1 MVYTYYLFW
10 FCILFALYKKF
21 YDYALSFF
29 VLFLTSYLIHTRPYD
44 TRLYYIDCVSIWLV
58 VFVGFVYYSR
68 YFFQIRGQERIGL
81 HKLYTYIPI
90 ICVVLIMVVYYTN
103 LFVYTN
109 LAVYMYKPY
118 PELKYEIVHVLT
130 VIGHLCVMYLS

>member
-44 TRLYYIDCVSIWLV
+44 IWLYYMDRVSIWLV

-68 YFFQIRGQERIGL
+68 YLFQRIGL
-81 HKLYTYIPI
+81 YNHVLHYIPI
-90 ICVVLIMVVYYTN
+90 ICVVLIIVVYYTN
-103 LFVYTN
+103 LLVYTK
-109 LAVYMYKPY
+109 LFAYIYKPY

-130 VIGHLCVMYLS
+130 VIGHLCVMFLIK